1 MGVTVLMLVC
11 AAAFADS
18 AKAETTGDWEGAKK
32 AIIKAY
38 KNYETEVDV
47 SSYNLNYKTEYEYLQ
62 STMSTVVNE
71 TPYLFYADTRYSVS
85 RNSSTNQIMKIG
97 LGYTAEYKKTDGSVR
112 KTKIKNTR
120 VKLDAAIEEALLNVE
135 PGMTK
140 VEKALVLH
148 DYLVRNTA
156 YTQDTTKQYRLTE
169 VGVFLKNKANC
180 QGYSLAYAILMEKVG
195 IPVGFVSSDSM
206 SHTWNR
212 IKIGNYWYHVDVTW
226 DDPGDAYLSQNQYG
240 YVSHANFLCS
250 DAKMIKTGH
259 SDFSSYDSANTKY
272 DSKYW
277 HGVTGSFYYREGKW
291 LYMTKS
297 GVTER
302 EKIVGGKKNVLYNIS
317 GNTFVQ
323 FNADKYYFIA
333 YNNIYMYDYDS
344 NSAEAVWKTSSKY
357 SDEYTLTQ
365 IQYKNGK
372 ISYRVLYKKKYKSGT
387 LTVGS
392 DGKIVETNS

>member
-1 MGVTVLMLVC
+1 MSYGWKKLQKWMGVMGAAVLMLVC
-11 AAAFADS
+11 AIAFADI

-38 KNYETEVDV
+38 KDYETEVDV

-156 YTQDTTKQYRLTE
+156 YTQDTTKQYTE
-169 VGVFLKNKANC
+169 AHADIPRCQNRGVGCA
-180 QGYSLAYAILMEKVG
+180 SLVVTRHRNEHIQECR
-195 IPVGFVSSDSM
+195 IHVSVAQ
-206 SHTWNR
+206 T
-212 IKIGNYWYHVDVTW
+212 Y
-226 DDPGDAYLSQNQYG
+226 
-240 YVSHANFLCS
+240 
-250 DAKMIKTGH
+250 
-259 SDFSSYDSANTKY
+259 
-272 DSKYW
+272 
-277 HGVTGSFYYREGKW
+277 
-291 LYMTKS
+291 
-297 GVTER
+297 ER
-302 EKIVGGKKNVLYNIS
+302 RRRIVGPGLP
-317 GNTFVQ
+317 
-323 FNADKYYFIA
+323 
-333 YNNIYMYDYDS
+333 
-344 NSAEAVWKTSSKY
+344 
-357 SDEYTLTQ
+357 
-365 IQYKNGK
+365 
-372 ISYRVLYKKKYKSGT
+372 
-387 LTVGS
+387 
-392 DGKIVETNS
+392 DGRK